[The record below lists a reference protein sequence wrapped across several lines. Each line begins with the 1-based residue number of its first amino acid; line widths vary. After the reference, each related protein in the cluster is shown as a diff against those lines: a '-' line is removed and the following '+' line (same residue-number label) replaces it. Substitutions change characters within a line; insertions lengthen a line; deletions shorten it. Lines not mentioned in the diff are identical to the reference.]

1 MKPHHRKWKSILAAM
16 VLTFGFFGLCSAETP
31 ITATDDLDRLIAEGL
46 AENGAIKSMEAEIE
60 ALKNE
65 MTAAGALPDPKIGLG
80 LINVP
85 IDTFSFSQ
93 APMTQKQVSL
103 EQAIPWLSKLDLES
117 KTVALTARQ
126 KAKQLDG
133 LRLSIARKIAE
144 TYYQLGDIAY
154 RLDINEQL
162 IAMVKR
168 IRRDT
173 QDRYAVGEGLQQ
185 DIFEAEV
192 KLNELEDMQIMLE
205 NNRKTLEDQLNAL
218 LNRKQFETVSPPQ
231 TLPLPEMQL
240 SKKALTRAA
249 LASNPEIL
257 AQQAAIA
264 RAETAVD
271 LAGKD
276 YFPDFNVAL
285 AYGQREEDDAGND
298 LADFF
303 TASVKFDIPV
313 WQDTKQDKKL
323 AAALE
328 NRRAAKN
335 TYQDLARRL
344 PHDVDA
350 LVAEIRDLRSR
361 YRVYQ
366 DRLLPNARQWARS
379 AVDAYEVG
387 DVEFNTMI
395 EAKIRVLQFEQ
406 QMEGFAYQIHQKRAA
421 LEAKVGLPLADI
433 ETQGGNAGKFLPMKS
448 GFGEADNE

>member
-1 MKPHHRKWKSILAAM
+1 MKINTRKLKQVLAAIL
-16 VLTFGFFGLCSAETP
+16 LTFGTVSLCSAETP
-31 ITATDDLDRLIAEGL
+31 ITATGDLDRIIEEGL
-46 AENGAIKSMEAEIE
+46 AENGAIKSMEAEID

-65 MTAAGALPDPKIGLG
+65 ITAAGALPDPKLGVGL
-80 LINVP
+80 LNMPV
-85 IDTFSFSQ
+85 DTFSFRQ

-126 KAKQLDG
+126 KAKKLDG

-144 TYYQLGDIAY
+144 NYYQLGDIAY

-162 IAMVKR
+162 IDMVKR

-205 NNRKTLEDQLNAL
+205 SNRKTLEDRLNAL
-218 LNRKQFETVSPPQ
+218 LNRKQFESVSPPQ

-249 LASNPEIL
+249 LANNPDIL

-264 RAETAVD
+264 RAQTAVE

-276 YFPDFNVAL
+276 YYPDCNVSF
-285 AYGQREEDDAGND
+285 AYGQREEDAAGND

-303 TASVKFDIPV
+303 TAAVKFDLPV

-328 NRRAAKN
+328 NRRAAKR
-335 TYQDLARRL
+335 TYQDLVRRL

-350 LVAEIRDLRSR
+350 LIAEIRDLRSR

-387 DVEFNTMI
+387 DLEFSTMI
-395 EAKIRVLQFEQ
+395 EAKLRVLRFAQ
-406 QMEGFAYQIHQKRAA
+406 QMEGFVYQIYQKRAA
-421 LEAKVGLPLADI
+421 MEATVGLPVAEI
-433 ETQGGNAGKFLPMKS
+433 EKQDNTNKSLPMKS
-448 GFGEADNE
+448 GFGEAVNE